1 MADRFI
7 IIRLMLILLWIGI
20 SQKWNRYHTA
30 SGVVLLIV
38 VLLCG
43 GWINGLL
50 TGWMA
55 VGPSVGE
62 MKGVGWRE
70 ERPNKC
76 MEGSTM
82 D

>member
-1 MADRFI
+1 
-7 IIRLMLILLWIGI
+7 MLILLWIGI

-50 TGWMA
+50 TGWMD
-55 VGPSVGE
+55 G
-62 MKGVGWRE
+62 GWT
-70 ERPNKC
+70 ERRRDERSWLAGGAAK
-76 MEGSTM
+76 
-82 D
+82 